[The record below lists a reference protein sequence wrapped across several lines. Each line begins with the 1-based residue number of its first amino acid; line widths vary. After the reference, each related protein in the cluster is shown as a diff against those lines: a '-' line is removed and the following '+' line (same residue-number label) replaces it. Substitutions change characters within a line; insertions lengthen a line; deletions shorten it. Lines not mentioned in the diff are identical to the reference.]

1 MMYNIFKNNIDS
13 SSKMFMHLFYKQPQM
28 SVTKQKQLIQERM

>member
-13 SSKMFMHLFYKQPQM
+13 SSKMFMHLFL
-28 SVTKQKQLIQERM
+28 STATNERNKQKQLIQERM